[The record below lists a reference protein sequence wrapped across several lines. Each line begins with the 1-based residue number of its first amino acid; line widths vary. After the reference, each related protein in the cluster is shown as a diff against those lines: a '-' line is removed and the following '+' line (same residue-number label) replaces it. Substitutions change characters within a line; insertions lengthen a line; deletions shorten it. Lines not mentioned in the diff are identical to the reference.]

1 MADTY
6 YGYSER
12 VAENQIDWA
21 TIGQDLSKALK
32 QEAII
37 RKTKEA
43 ALQTSIRET
52 TEKISNY
59 EVGESSLE
67 NQKMAQFSG
76 NISQYM
82 LTLNKLWKS
91 GELSTQELTE
101 KINNIKT
108 GVEGALELNK
118 DYQAEYKQTLE
129 RANSADPATRSQILE
144 QWEKAEIG
152 SYGNLRNTQYYIDPT
167 SGLINLTKVK
177 RETVDG
183 KEVTT
188 SIGDE
193 FMTINDGRS
202 RLKNKYDYFDSGKA
216 TTDIAD
222 ALGTTVVEIRE
233 KGGPSSAGIIRSI
246 TDPRY
251 RKDLNEKDAK
261 LASLFEDVVNRQ
273 IEGVGSNPLNVSSYL
288 TNDVKVDPVTG
299 KTYTFT
305 RNPAEQ
311 TSSEVLLLKI
321 DEMGRSYVDF
331 STEMGKKQYQV
342 FKEKMRDDIL
352 MKIDTKEELDTYN
365 EPEPNYG
372 DGGSRGSGNKRK
384 TNDLGVTVYENSNNA
399 LRTGNL
405 KNLNTEKAKY
415 VFEKSGDKRK
425 QNSILIYEKDPLT
438 GKTTKTVNGKKVP
451 YNVKRVYSADQLA
464 AYVKGVDE
472 SETIPTKLYNE
483 GKDDWS
489 YLHEGRYL
497 KGSGYTKDDISGSVY
512 EGVDASQ
519 Y

>member
-21 TIGQDLSKALK
+21 TIGKDLSKALRD
-32 QEAII
+32 EAII

-67 NQKMAQFSG
+67 NQKMAQFAG

-167 SGLINLTKVK
+167 SGLINLTKIK
-177 RETVDG
+177 REKIDG
-183 KEVTT
+183 QEVTT

-288 TNDVKVDPVTG
+288 TNDVKVDPLTG

-352 MKIDTKEELDTYN
+352 MKIDTKEEIDTYT

-372 DGGSRGSGNKRK
+372 NGDGDGDGNDDKY
-384 TNDLGVTVYENSNNA
+384 DSFSITVYENSNNA
-399 LRTGNL
+399 LRTGNFGNL
-405 KNLNTEKAKY
+405 DPKLASYKHGYDEKNEKYYVVVQEKQWDDASQKY
-415 VFEKSGDKRK
+415 VAKGS
-425 QNSILIYEKDPLT
+425 P
-438 GKTTKTVNGKKVP
+438 
-451 YNVKRVYSADQLA
+451 KRVYSADGLSK
-464 AYVKGVDE
+464 YVKGVDAKGVVP
-472 SETIPTKLYNE
+472 SQAYNR
-483 GKDDWS
+483 GKNDWS
-489 YLHEGRYL
+489 KQHQGNVL
-497 KGSGYTKDDISGSVY
+497 KGFYNKKDKESQT
-512 EGVDASQ
+512 GVRRGAAELDD
-519 Y
+519 

>member
-32 QEAII
+32 NEAVL
-37 RKTKEA
+37 RKGKEV

-67 NQKMAQFSG
+67 NQKMAQFSN
-76 NISQYM
+76 NITEYM

-108 GVEGALELNK
+108 GVDGALELNK

-129 RANSADPATRSQILE
+129 RANSADPTTRSQILE

-177 RETVDG
+177 RDKIDG

-216 TTDIAD
+216 TTDIAN
-222 ALGTTVVEIRE
+222 ALGTTVIEIRE

-251 RKDLNEKDAK
+251 RKDLNEKDAE

-288 TNDVKVDPVTG
+288 TNDVKVDPLTG

-305 RNPAEQ
+305 RNPEEQ
-311 TSSEVLLLKI
+311 TSSDVLLLKM

-342 FKEKMRDDIL
+342 YKEKMRDDIL

-365 EPEPNYG
+365 EPEPAYRG
-372 DGGSRGSGNKRK
+372 TGGRGSGNKRK

-415 VFEKSGDKRK
+415 VFEKSDDKRK

-438 GKTTKTVNGKKVP
+438 GKTTKIVNGKKVP

-472 SETIPTKLYNE
+472 SKTIPTKLYNQ

-489 YLHEGRYL
+489 YLNEGRYL
-497 KGSGYTKDDISGSVY
+497 KGAGYTKDDISGSVY
-512 EGVDASQ
+512 GGVDASQ

>member
-21 TIGQDLSKALK
+21 TIGKDLSKALRD
-32 QEAII
+32 EAII

-67 NQKMAQFSG
+67 NQKMAQFAG

-101 KINNIKT
+101 KVNNIKT
-108 GVEGALELNK
+108 GVEGALALNK

-129 RANSADPATRSQILE
+129 RANAANPEERSQILE

-167 SGLINLTKVK
+167 SGLINLTKIK
-177 RETVDG
+177 REKIDG
-183 KEVTT
+183 QEVTT

-352 MKIDTKEELDTYN
+352 MKIDTKEELDTYT
-365 EPEPNYG
+365 EPEPNYVGSDG
-372 DGGSRGSGNKRK
+372 DGDDDKYELYVAGLWGQDVKCNGSTNVHVHKNSQMCGWFFLETPKGGAYPVYHEPRMNKQMDK
-384 TNDLGVTVYENSNNA
+384 LQIFSLPEQC
-399 LRTGNL
+399 NL
-405 KNLNTEKAKY
+405 
-415 VFEKSGDKRK
+415 
-425 QNSILIYEKDPLT
+425 
-438 GKTTKTVNGKKVP
+438 TTF
-451 YNVKRVYSADQLA
+451 
-464 AYVKGVDE
+464 
-472 SETIPTKLYNE
+472 
-483 GKDDWS
+483 
-489 YLHEGRYL
+489 
-497 KGSGYTKDDISGSVY
+497 
-512 EGVDASQ
+512 
-519 Y
+519 

>member
-6 YGYSER
+6 YGYAER

-21 TIGQDLSKALK
+21 TIGKDLSKALK
-32 QEAII
+32 EEATL
-37 RKTKEA
+37 RKGKEL

-52 TEKISNY
+52 TQKISNY
-59 EVGESSLE
+59 EVGDSSLE
-67 NQKMAQFSG
+67 NQKMAQLAS
-76 NISQYM
+76 NTTQY
-82 LTLNKLWKS
+82 LQTLHKLWKS
-91 GELSTQELTE
+91 GELSTQQLTE
-101 KINNIKT
+101 KINNINT
-108 GVEGALELNK
+108 GIEGALELNK
-118 DYQAEYKQTLE
+118 DYQAEYKSTLE

-177 RETVDG
+177 RENIDG

-222 ALGTTVVEIRE
+222 ALGTNVTEIRE
-233 KGGPSSAGIIRSI
+233 KGGPNSAGIIRSI

-251 RKDLNEKDAK
+251 RKDLNDADAK
-261 LASLFEDVVNRQ
+261 VADLFEDVVNRQ

-288 TNDVKVDPVTG
+288 TNDVKVDPETG

-311 TSSEVLLLKI
+311 TSSEILLLKI

-331 STEMGKKQYQV
+331 STEMGKKQYKV
-342 FKEKMRDDIL
+342 FKDNMRKDII
-352 MKIDTKEELDTYN
+352 MKLDTKEELDTYN
-365 EPEPNYG
+365 EPEPNYS
-372 DGGSRGSGNKRK
+372 GGGGRGNGYKPKPKNQ
-384 TNDLGVTVYENSNNA
+384 LGITIYENSNNA

-405 KNLNTEKAKY
+405 KNLNTKKAKY
-415 VFEKSGDKRK
+415 VFQEGKNGK
-425 QNSILIYEKDPLT
+425 QNSILVYELDETT
-438 GKTTKTVNGKKVP
+438 GDYALDSDGKRK
-451 YNVKRVYSADQLA
+451 VKRIYSADQLA

-472 SETIPTKLYNE
+472 SDVVPTKLYNE

-489 YLHEGRYL
+489 KLNDGRYL
-497 KGSGYTKDDISGSVY
+497 KGSGYTSKDKNKSVY
-512 EGVDASQ
+512 SRGGELD
-519 Y
+519 

>member
-21 TIGQDLSKALK
+21 TIGKDLSKALK
-32 QEAII
+32 DEAVL
-37 RKTKEA
+37 RKGKQV
-43 ALQTSIRET
+43 ALETSIRET
-52 TEKISNY
+52 TKKISNF

-67 NQKMAQFSG
+67 NQK
-76 NISQYM
+76 ISQLASNTTQY
-82 LTLNKLWKS
+82 LQTLHKLWKS
-91 GELSTQELTE
+91 GELSTQQLTE
-101 KINNIKT
+101 GINNVNT

-129 RANSADPATRSQILE
+129 RANAASPAERSQILE

-152 SYGNLRNTQYYIDPT
+152 RYGNLRDTQYYIDPT

-177 RETVDG
+177 REKVDG

-193 FMTINDGRS
+193 FMTINDARS

-233 KGGPSSAGIIRSI
+233 KGGPSSVGLIRSI

-251 RKDLNEKDAK
+251 RTDLNEKDAK

-273 IEGVGSNPLNVSSYL
+273 IEGIGSNPLNVSSYL
-288 TNDVKVDPVTG
+288 TNDVKVDPLTG

-305 RNPAEQ
+305 RNPDEQ
-311 TSSEVLLLKI
+311 TSSEILLLKT

-331 STEMGKKQYQV
+331 SGEMGKKQYQV

-365 EPEPNYG
+365 EPEPNYRGTG
-372 DGGSRGSGNKRK
+372 DGDGDGDEDKYDAFSI
-384 TNDLGVTVYENSNNA
+384 TVYENSNNA
-399 LRTGNL
+399 LRTGNFSNL
-405 KNLNTEKAKY
+405 DPKLASYRQEFDEKNEKYYVVVQEKQWSEDDQKYIAKG
-415 VFEKSGDKRK
+415 KPKR
-425 QNSILIYEKDPLT
+425 I
-438 GKTTKTVNGKKVP
+438 
-451 YNVKRVYSADQLA
+451 YSADGLA
-464 AYVKGVDE
+464 KYVKGVD
-472 SETIPTKLYNE
+472 SKGVIPSQAYNR
-483 GKDDWS
+483 GKNDWS
-489 YLHEGRYL
+489 KQHEGNVL
-497 KGSGYTKDDISGSVY
+497 KGFYSKKDKESQRGVRRG
-512 EGVDASQ
+512 EGELDS
-519 Y
+519 